1 MYLKMKL
8 TPRRLVQI
16 VSNLIVLFSCTFHQ
30 HVKAQGFTVID
41 GPIFHVQFS
50 PYAIED
56 LVEGDE
62 TVVQMNI
69 TSVTGTNS
77 NYKVEVSSR
86 DTEIALVTAQN
97 NLIPEDDVFT
107 SNGNNFTILGE
118 WIGRTTLS
126 FNFINEDTNEID
138 QSNPDEYDVAVVRPD
153 RIEDD
158 IFEYSLGL
166 IIVINNVGF
175 GCKFDWK
182 IAKFVFSR
190 PLAIIIGVCG
200 QYVVLPLVSTI

>member
-1 MYLKMKL
+1 MKL
-8 TPRRLVQI
+8 TSSRLVQI
-16 VSNLIVLFSCTFHQ
+16 VTHLMVLYSCTFHQ
-30 HVKAQGFTVID
+30 CVKAQKLTNID
-41 GPIFHVQFS
+41 GPIFRVQFF
-50 PYAIED
+50 PNAIED
-56 LVEGDE
+56 LVEEDE

-69 TSVTGTNS
+69 TSFSETSDPYSVQVLS
-77 NYKVEVSSR
+77 
-86 DTEIALVTAQN
+86 DDMEIALVTAQPSIE
-97 NLIPEDDVFT
+97 IPAGDEVFE
-107 SNGNNFTILGE
+107 SNGSSFTILGE

-126 FNFINEDTNEID
+126 FNFINEATDEID
-138 QSNPDEYDVAVVRPD
+138 QSDPNQYDVAVVRPD

-190 PLAIIIGVCG
+190 PLAVIIGVCG
-200 QYVVLPLVSTI
+200 QYVVLPLVSI

>member
-1 MYLKMKL
+1 MKL

-16 VSNLIVLFSCTFHQ
+16 VTNLIVLYSCTFHQ

-41 GPIFHVQFS
+41 RPIFHVQFS
-50 PYAIED
+50 PNAIED

-62 TVVQMNI
+62 TVVEMNI
-69 TSVTGTNS
+69 TSITGTNA

-97 NLIPEDDVFT
+97 NLISEDDVFT

-126 FNFINEDTNEID
+126 FNFINEETNEID

-190 PLAIIIGVCG
+190 PLAVIIGVCG

>member
-1 MYLKMKL
+1 MYLRMKL
-8 TPRRLVQI
+8 IPRRLVQI
-16 VSNLIVLFSCTFHQ
+16 VTNLIVLYSCTFHQ
-30 HVKAQGFTVID
+30 YVKAQEFTVID
-41 GPIFHVQFS
+41 GPIFHVQFV
-50 PYAIED
+50 PNAIED
-56 LVEGDE
+56 LVEGNE

-69 TSVTGTNS
+69 TSTNETNA
-77 NYKVEVSSR
+77 NYRVQVLSG
-86 DTEIALVTAQN
+86 DTEIALVTAQP
-97 NLIPEDDVFT
+97 NLIPGEDVFT
-107 SNGNNFTILGE
+107 SFGNNFTILGE

-126 FNFINEDTNEID
+126 FNFRNEETSIIE

-190 PLAIIIGVCG
+190 PLAVIIGVCG
-200 QYVVLPLVSTI
+200 Q